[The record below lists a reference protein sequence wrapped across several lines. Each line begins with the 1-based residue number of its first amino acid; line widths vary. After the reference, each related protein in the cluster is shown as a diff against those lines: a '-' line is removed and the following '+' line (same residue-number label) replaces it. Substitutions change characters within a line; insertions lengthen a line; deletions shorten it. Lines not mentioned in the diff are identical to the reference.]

1 MTNEEFEEQRSC
13 INTPTDSQHQ
23 TKHLPPQ
30 LLLIF
35 LSRSVRFSNPT
46 TSLCFSV
53 AWLIAVISYQAQE
66 KLTMPFGPFRLQPL
80 GCFNPTQENM
90 SSLPFVPQG
99 SGPVPVKTVDTHEI
113 LKGISKERKKEGRNK
128 ERRSKIGTEKREEA
142 WKRILKLQRQK

>member
-1 MTNEEFEEQRSC
+1 
-13 INTPTDSQHQ
+13 
-23 TKHLPPQ
+23 
-30 LLLIF
+30 
-35 LSRSVRFSNPT
+35 
-46 TSLCFSV
+46 
-53 AWLIAVISYQAQE
+53 
-66 KLTMPFGPFRLQPL
+66 
-80 GCFNPTQENM
+80 M